1 MNKYGSLLFI
11 LLFSAQSAFGQMDRK
26 RTITDVPEEVFL
38 TMSLIT
44 MSTTSNLERNNMN
57 STIMH
62 NFGLVSGGVKD
73 FWGLD
78 NGAAVRLGI
87 DYGITDK
94 LSVGIGRTSREDNV
108 DLRFKY
114 TVLNQMRSGK
124 IPVQVSI
131 KGDIGINT
139 QKENRFDFTFQE
151 RLNTFGS
158 ITVAR
163 KFNETFSFQVAPM
176 ISNFNTVVLEIK
188 DQKIEH
194 THIGS
199 GFGGEIRLNN
209 NHSFSFEYY
218 LVLGDRTA
226 GTKNPAAVSWQ
237 VDTGGHVFQMFLM
250 SGTWFTEQHLLA
262 RTTTDFF
269 APDFRIG
276 FNVNRVFGLGGH

>member
-1 MNKYGSLLFI
+1 MNKFFCLLFI
-11 LLFSAQSAFGQMDRK
+11 SLFSAQVVYGQMERT
-26 RTITDVPEEVFL
+26 RTITDEPEEVFL

-44 MSTTSNLERNNMN
+44 MATTSNLEKNNMN

-62 NFGLVSGGVKD
+62 NFGLVSGGIND

-78 NGAAVRLGI
+78 DGAAVRLGI

-114 TVLNQMRSGK
+114 TVLNQMKSGK
-124 IPVQVSI
+124 IPVEVSI
-131 KGDIGINT
+131 KGDIGVNT
-139 QKENRFDFTFQE
+139 QKEARFDFSFQE
-151 RLNTFGS
+151 RINTFGS
-158 ITVAR
+158 VTIAR
-163 KFNETFSFQVAPM
+163 KFSDTFSFQVAPM
-176 ISNFNTVVLEIK
+176 ISNFNTVVLEVEG
-188 DQKIEH
+188 QQTEH
-194 THIGS
+194 THMGT

-209 NHSFSFEYY
+209 HHSFSFEYY

-262 RTTTDFF
+262 RTDIDFF
-269 APDFRIG
+269 TPDFRIG
-276 FNVNRVFGLGGH
+276 FNVNRVFGLGSR

>member
-1 MNKYGSLLFI
+1 MNKSLSLLLI
-11 LLFSAQSAFGQMDRK
+11 LIFSAQTAFAQMERR
-26 RTITDVPEEVFL
+26 RTITDEPEEVFL

-44 MSTTSNLERNNMN
+44 MATTSNLERKNMN

-62 NFGLVSGGVKD
+62 NFGLVSGGIDD

-108 DLRFKY
+108 DLSIKY
-114 TVLNQMRSGK
+114 TVLNQMKSGK
-124 IPVQVSI
+124 TPVEVAI

-139 QKENRFDFTFQE
+139 QKESRFDFTFQE
-151 RLNTFGS
+151 RLNSFAS
-158 ITVAR
+158 IMVAR
-163 KFNETFSFQVAPM
+163 KFSDSFSFQVAPM
-176 ISNFNTVVLEIK
+176 ISHFSTVVIETEG
-188 DQKIEH
+188 QQIEH
-194 THIGS
+194 THMGS

-209 NHSFSFEYY
+209 KHSFSFEYY
-218 LVLGDRTA
+218 LVFGDRTA
-226 GTKNPAAVSWQ
+226 GTKNPAALSWQ
-237 VDTGGHVFQMFLM
+237 VDTGGHVFQMFIM

-262 RTTTDFF
+262 RTRTDFF

-276 FNVNRVFGLGGH
+276 FNVNRVFGL

>member
-1 MNKYGSLLFI
+1 MNKFFLTLII
-11 LLFSAQSAFGQMDRK
+11 LIITSQMATAQMERN
-26 RTITDVPEEVFL
+26 RTITDQPEEVFL

-44 MSTTSNLERNNMN
+44 MATSSNLEKNNMN

-62 NFGLVSGGVKD
+62 NFGLISGGIED

-78 NGAAVRLGI
+78 GGAAVRLGI

-94 LSVGIGRTSREDNV
+94 LSLGIGRTSKEDNV

-114 TVLNQMRSGK
+114 TILNQMRSGK
-124 IPVQVSI
+124 IPFEVSL

-139 QKENRFDFTFQE
+139 QKESRFDFSFQE
-151 RLNTFGS
+151 RINTFGS

-163 KFNETFSFQVAPM
+163 KFSDSFSFQVAPM
-176 ISNFNTVVLEIK
+176 ISNFNTVVLEIE
-188 DQKIEH
+188 DQQIEN
-194 THIGS
+194 THVGT

-209 NHSFSFEYY
+209 HHSFSFEYY
-218 LVLGDRTA
+218 LVLGDRTPD
-226 GTKNPAAVSWQ
+226 TKNPAAISWQ

-250 SGTWFTEQHLLA
+250 SGTWFTEQHLIA
-262 RTTTDFF
+262 RTNIDFF

>member
-1 MNKYGSLLFI
+1 MNKYFCLLFI
-11 LLFSAQSAFGQMDRK
+11 LFFSAQAVYGQMERK
-26 RTITDVPEEVFL
+26 RTITDEPEEVFL

-44 MSTTSNLERNNMN
+44 MATTSNLERNNMN

-62 NFGLVSGGVKD
+62 NFGLVSGGISD

-114 TVLNQMRSGK
+114 TVLNQMKSGK
-124 IPVQVSI
+124 IPVEVAI

-139 QKENRFDFTFQE
+139 QKESRFDYSFQE
-151 RLNTFGS
+151 RINTFAS
-158 ITVAR
+158 VAVSR
-163 KFNETFSFQVAPM
+163 KFSDAFSFQVAPM
-176 ISNFNTVVLEIK
+176 ISNFNTVVLETEN
-188 DQKIEH
+188 QQIEN

-209 NHSFSFEYY
+209 QHSFSFEYY
-218 LVLGDRTA
+218 LVLGDRTT

-237 VDTGGHVFQMFLM
+237 VDTGGHVFQIFLM

-262 RTTTDFF
+262 RTATDFF

>member
-1 MNKYGSLLFI
+1 MNKSLSLLLI
-11 LLFSAQSAFGQMDRK
+11 LIFSAQTAFAQMERR
-26 RTITDVPEEVFL
+26 RTITDEPEEVFL

-44 MSTTSNLERNNMN
+44 MATSSNLERNNMN

-62 NFGLVSGGVKD
+62 NFGLISGGIDD

-108 DLRFKY
+108 DIRFKY
-114 TVLNQMRSGK
+114 TVLNQMKSGK
-124 IPVQVSI
+124 TPVEVAI

-139 QKENRFDFTFQE
+139 QKESRFDFTFQE
-151 RLNTFGS
+151 RLNSFAS
-158 ITVAR
+158 VMVAR
-163 KFNETFSFQVAPM
+163 KFNDSFSFQVAPM
-176 ISNFNTVVLEIK
+176 ISHFSTVVIETEG
-188 DQKIEH
+188 QQTEH
-194 THIGS
+194 THMGS

-209 NHSFSFEYY
+209 HHSFSFEYY
-218 LVLGDRTA
+218 LVFGDRTA
-226 GTKNPAAVSWQ
+226 GTKNPAALSWQ
-237 VDTGGHVFQMFLM
+237 VDTGGHVFQMFIM

-262 RTTTDFF
+262 RTRTDFF

-276 FNVNRVFGLGGH
+276 FNVNRVFGL